1 MESDASISET
11 TEFEGC
17 PLKEIHQGRDQYL
30 YWESGPDVIPYYW
43 TMADC
48 PFSRFSSIKMVTI
61 GNHVKMIPDYYY
73 FGTGI
78 ATVVIPN
85 SVKEIRHQAFSC
97 PNLKAVVL
105 GKGVNILG
113 DYALSSPTM
122 VAVYCPKM
130 APPTLGRTV
139 FSTKTTN
146 EGTLFVPTGATGA
159 YQEANGWKD
168 FKNIVEIS
176 DAEFNEAIDHL
187 EEMYGYVAGDANGDR
202 EVNISDVNTIVDA
215 ILDGKQEINYDMN
228 DDFEIN
234 IADINAVIDYILNH

>member
-1 MESDASISET
+1 
-11 TEFEGC
+11 
-17 PLKEIHQGRDQYL
+17 
-30 YWESGPDVIPYYW
+30 
-43 TMADC
+43 
-48 PFSRFSSIKMVTI
+48 
-61 GNHVKMIPDYYY
+61 
-73 FGTGI
+73 
-78 ATVVIPN
+78 
-85 SVKEIRHQAFSC
+85 
-97 PNLKAVVL
+97 
-105 GKGVNILG
+105 
-113 DYALSSPTM
+113 
-122 VAVYCPKM
+122 M

-159 YQEANGWKD
+159 YQETNGWKD

-187 EEMYGYVAGDANGDR
+187 DEMYGYVEGDANGDR

-234 IADINAVIDYILNH
+234 IADINAVINMILSGE